1 VALFVQ
7 ILVTGLAAGAVYGLV
22 ASSYAL
28 IFRLTGV
35 VHFALGELI
44 SLSVFA
50 TLFFASGTGPVTRTG
65 VGLARF
71 LPALAGGILVA
82 VAAGYLLYVA
92 AVGPFLRRR
101 SNIGWIG
108 ALVAVAFAVRGFLA
122 ATFVRTAYVFPDP
135 IPFHRLPN
143 EGLIRLSGGVTIQVR
158 SFLVA
163 AAGIGL
169 AAGAAWFLDRTRAG
183 TALRAIAD
191 DRDAATLVGLPTE
204 RLLAFAF
211 AGAGAVAALA
221 ALVAAPSAPVSTD
234 VGALI
239 GLKGLVA
246 ALLAGFGSPWRALGA
261 GVVVGLLETGVSS
274 LHLGP
279 FRLGPQYRDI
289 IPLALAVVALG
300 FSQAR
305 RVRSAAG

>member
-44 SLSVFA
+44 GLSVFA
-50 TLFFASGTGPVTRTG
+50 TLFLAAGTGPVTRTG
-65 VGLARF
+65 IGVARF
-71 LPALAGGILVA
+71 LPALAGGMAVA
-82 VAAGYLLYVA
+82 VAAGFLLYA
-92 AVGPFLRRR
+92 GAVGPFLRRR
-101 SNIGWIG
+101 TTIGWIG

-143 EGLIRLSGGVTIQVR
+143 EGLIRLSGGVTIQMR
-158 SFLVA
+158 SIFVA
-163 AAGIGL
+163 AVGVVL
-169 AAGAAWFLDRTRAG
+169 AAAAAWFLDRTKAG

-191 DRDAATLVGLPTE
+191 DRAAATLVGLPTE

-211 AGAGAVAALA
+211 AAAGAMAALA

-234 VGALI
+234 AGALI

-261 GVVVGLLETGVSS
+261 GVAVGLVETGVSS

-279 FRLGPQYRDI
+279 LRLGPQYRDI
-289 IPLALAVVALG
+289 IPLALAVVVLG
-300 FSQAR
+300 VGQAR
-305 RVRSAAG
+305 RARSAAG

>member
-22 ASSYAL
+22 ASSYAV

-50 TLFFASGTGPVTRTG
+50 TLFFAAGTGPITRTD
-65 VGLARF
+65 VGLVRF
-71 LPALAGGILVA
+71 LPALAGGIVVA

-92 AVGPFLRRR
+92 AVGPFLRSR
-101 SNIGWIG
+101 STIGWIG

-135 IPFHRLPN
+135 IPFHRLPD

-158 SFLVA
+158 SFFVA
-163 AAGIGL
+163 AAGIAL
-169 AAGAAWFLDRTRAG
+169 AAAAAWFLDRTRTG
-183 TALRAIAD
+183 KALRAIAD
-191 DRDAATLVGLPTE
+191 DGDAATLVGLPTE
-204 RLLAFAF
+204 RLPALAFAA
-211 AGAGAVAALA
+211 AGAMAALA
-221 ALVAAPSAPVSTD
+221 AIVAAPSAPVTTD
-234 VGALI
+234 SGGLI

-261 GVVVGLLETGVSS
+261 GLAVGLLEAGVSS

-279 FRLGPQYRDI
+279 FRLGPGYRDI

-300 FSQAR
+300 VGQAR
-305 RVRSAAG
+305 RARSGAG

>member
-35 VHFALGELI
+35 IHFALGELI
-44 SLSVFA
+44 SLSVFS
-50 TLFFASGTGPVTRTG
+50 TLFFAAGAGPLTRTG
-65 VGLARF
+65 VGVARF
-71 LPALAGGILVA
+71 LPALAGGVVVA
-82 VAAGYLLYVA
+82 ISSGYLVYVA
-92 AVGPFLRRR
+92 AVGPFLRRG
-101 SNIGWIG
+101 SVLGWIG
-108 ALVAVAFAVRGFLA
+108 ALVAVAFAIRGFLA

-135 IPFHRLPN
+135 IPFHRLPGG
-143 EGLIRLSGGVTIQVR
+143 GLLRLSGGVTIQVR
-158 SFLVA
+158 SFFVVA
-163 AAGIGL
+163 VGIAL

-211 AGAGAVAALA
+211 AGAGAMAALIA
-221 ALVAAPSAPVSTD
+221 IVAAPSAPVSTD
-234 VGALI
+234 GGALI

-279 FRLGPQYRDI
+279 IRLGPQYRDI

-300 FSQAR
+300 LGRAR
-305 RVRSAAG
+305 RARPAAG

>member
-1 VALFVQ
+1 MALFLQV
-7 ILVTGLAAGAVYGLV
+7 LVTGLAAGAVYGLV

-50 TLFFASGTGPVTRTG
+50 TLFFAAGTGPLTKTG
-65 VGLARF
+65 VGVARF
-71 LPALAGGILVA
+71 LPALAGGIVVA
-82 VAAGYLLYVA
+82 VVAGYLLYVA

-101 SNIGWIG
+101 STIGWIG

-135 IPFHRLPN
+135 IPFHRLPD

-158 SFLVA
+158 SLFVA
-163 AAGIGL
+163 AAGVAL
-169 AAGAAWFLDRTRAG
+169 AAAAAWFLDRTRAG

-211 AGAGAVAALA
+211 AAAGAMAALA
-221 ALVAAPSAPVSTD
+221 AIVAAPSAPVSAD
-234 VGALI
+234 AGALI

-261 GVVVGLLETGVSS
+261 GLAVGLVETGVSS

-279 FRLGPQYRDI
+279 LRLGPQYGDI

-300 FSQAR
+300 VGQAR
-305 RVRSAAG
+305 RARSAAG

>member
-7 ILVTGLAAGAVYGLV
+7 ILATGLAAGAVYGLV

-44 SLSVFA
+44 SLSVFS
-50 TLFFASGTGPVTRTG
+50 TLFFATGAGPISRSG

-71 LPALAGGILVA
+71 LPAVTGGIVVA
-82 VAAGYLLYVA
+82 VAAGYLLFVV

-101 SNIGWIG
+101 SAIGWIG
-108 ALVAVAFAVRGFLA
+108 VLVAVAFAVRGFLA
-122 ATFVRTAYVFPDP
+122 ATFARPAYVFPDP

-143 EGLIRLSGGVTIQVR
+143 EGLIRLSGGVTIQAR
-158 SFLVA
+158 SFFVA
-163 AAGIGL
+163 ATGVAL
-169 AAGAAWFLDRTRAG
+169 AAAAAWFLDRTRAG

-211 AGAGAVAALA
+211 AGAGAMAALA
-221 ALVAAPSAPVSTD
+221 AIVAAPSAPVSAD
-234 VGALI
+234 FGALI

-246 ALLAGFGSPWRALGA
+246 ALVAGFGSPWRALGA
-261 GVVVGLLETGVSS
+261 GVAVGLLEAGVSS
-274 LHLGP
+274 FHLGP
-279 FRLGPQYRDI
+279 LRLGPQYRDI

-300 FSQAR
+300 IGQAMR
-305 RVRSAAG
+305 GRSAAG